1 MARDLGLSYDRLMK
15 DDPHLREL
23 LEKRLFLADCLEP
36 LDRGR
41 LVGEDTPVN
50 EARMHFLR
58 RQIAD
63 LDAIIAGEE
72 GRG

>member
-1 MARDLGLSYDRLMK
+1 MGFGLSYDRAMK

-23 LEKRLFLADCLEP
+23 LEKRSFLAGCLEP

-41 LVGEDTPVN
+41 LIGEDTPVN

-63 LDAIIAGEE
+63 LDAIIAGEKAN
-72 GRG
+72 GA